1 MVRELGGERLE
12 EWLDKVQASHLQ
24 AFESDVPGVQQDK
37 NAVRAGLTLT
47 WSNGPVE
54 GQVNRL
60 KLIKRS
66 MYGQA
71 DLGLLKLRV
80 LHHNPKSLERK
91 NKKKQAQQKDHLKI
105 PKESKKNTNSQ
116 HTTEVISK
124 VA

>member
-1 MVRELGGERLE
+1 MVRELNGERLE
-12 EWLDKVQASHLQ
+12 DWLGKVQASHLQ
-24 AFESDVPGVQQDK
+24 AFDSFVTGVQQDK
-37 NAVRAGLTLT
+37 NAILAGLTLT

-71 DLGLLKLRV
+71 DLGLLKRRV
-80 LHHNPKSLERK
+80 LHHTPKGLERK

-105 PKESKKNTNSQ
+105 PKERKKNISSQ